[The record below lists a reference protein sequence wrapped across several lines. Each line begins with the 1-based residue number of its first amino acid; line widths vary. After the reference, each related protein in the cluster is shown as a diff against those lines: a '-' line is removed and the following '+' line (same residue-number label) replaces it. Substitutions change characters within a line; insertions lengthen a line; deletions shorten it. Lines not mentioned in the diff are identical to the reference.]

1 MRVTHPFKPIY
12 DKNSKI
18 LILGSFPSVK
28 SREDNFY
35 YAHPQNRFWK
45 VLQKIYNY
53 KGELTTKEEKTKFLL
68 DNNIAIWDSIKECD
82 IENSDDSSIKN
93 AIPNDIEMLLKNS
106 NIEKIFCNGN
116 KSYEVFKKYH
126 KNINVEVDVLPST
139 SPANARYT
147 LDKLV
152 DVWCKKIK

>member
-1 MRVTHPFKPIY
+1 MRVTHPFEPIY

-28 SREDNFY
+28 SREASFY
-35 YAHPQNRFWK
+35 YAHTQNRFWK

-53 KGELTTKEEKTKFLL
+53 NKELITKEDKIKFLL
-68 DNNIAIWDSIKECD
+68 ANNTAIWDSIKECD

-93 AIPNDIEMLLKNS
+93 VIPNDIEKILKNS
-106 NIEKIFCNGN
+106 NVEKIFCNGN

-126 KNINVEVDVLPST
+126 KNIKFKVDVLPST

-152 DVWCKKIK
+152 DVWSEKIK